1 MKAFI
6 ALVRREFIE
15 HKGAF
20 LYGPLLLVILLFG
33 ATVLAFTVGR
43 VDARFSGAMFTVAPL
58 RIYELGFLG
67 FGIAWSLYL
76 IATLFFYCADGF
88 AADRRNNSM
97 LFWKSMPVSDFKMLL
112 SKLIAAITIL
122 PGTVFAV
129 ALLSGLLLYGVAFV
143 TTMINGTGSFTALGN
158 IAIVYGNVGLAIL
171 VTIICG
177 LLWYLPFMALV
188 GALATAIGRWAI
200 PVSLLLPSIVAM
212 LEWVTLGGLHPFT
225 THTWDYL
232 GYRTTFTLVEDGYID
247 VWFLGKEPFNAIS
260 YATDLIARMDW
271 PQVGIGVL
279 FALICLYVASEY
291 RRRSNVNG

>member
-6 ALVRREFIE
+6 ALVRRELIE

-67 FGIAWSLYL
+67 FGIAWSFYL
-76 IATLFFYCADGF
+76 MATLFFYCADGF
-88 AADRRNNSM
+88 AADKRNNSM
-97 LFWKSMPVSDFKMLL
+97 LFWKSMPVTDFKMLL
-112 SKLIAAITIL
+112 SKLTAAITVL
-122 PGTVFAV
+122 PGTVFGV
-129 ALLSGLLLYGVAFV
+129 ALLSGVLLYGVAFV

-158 IAIVYGNVGLAIL
+158 IAMVYGNVALAIL
-171 VTIICG
+171 LTIAVG
-177 LLWYLPFMALV
+177 LLWYLPYMALV

-200 PVSLLLPSIVAM
+200 PVSLLLPLIVAM
-212 LEWVTLGGLHPFT
+212 LEWVTMGGLHPFT

-232 GYRTTFTLVEDGYID
+232 GYRSTFPAIEDGYID
-247 VWFLGKEPFNAIS
+247 AWFLGKEPFNAIS
-260 YATDLIARMDW
+260 YASDLIARVDW
-271 PQVGIGVL
+271 VQVGIGAA
-279 FALICLYVASEY
+279 FALVCLYFASEY